1 MGDKDDDTTAQQAT
15 LAVLSCFQKL
25 SDVNLENYEKL
36 KAEFEDVMKTQ
47 LPKTG
52 SQMEVL
58 KGEADRVFGYARQYI
73 EQIRGGGKEKG
84 GDKEEK
90 DKDKDKPDQDTA
102 KRKD

>member
-25 SDVNLENYEKL
+25 SDVNLENYESL

-73 EQIRGGGKEKG
+73 EQIRGGGKEKEKEKKE
-84 GDKEEK
+84 GDKEENDT
-90 DKDKDKPDQDTA
+90 DKDDD
-102 KRKD
+102 

>member
-1 MGDKDDDTTAQQAT
+1 MGKDDGDDDNKSEKGGKDKDGKDKADDTTAQQAT

-73 EQIRGGGKEKG
+73 EQIRGGG
-84 GDKEEK
+84 
-90 DKDKDKPDQDTA
+90 
-102 KRKD
+102 